1 MRERDSSESHRISTV
16 TCREI
21 DVKHDTHTKKI
32 KIKNK
37 ATKNKKKI
45 CVPLRDS
52 DSDVSYNKMARGGG
66 GSIGASPSL
75 SRKHNCKKRK

>member
-16 TCREI
+16 TCRKI
-21 DVKHDTHTKKI
+21 DVKHDTHKKI
-32 KIKNK
+32 KIKNE

-52 DSDVSYNKMARGGG
+52 DVSYNKMARGGG
-66 GSIGASPSL
+66 GGISISFV
-75 SRKHNCKKRK
+75 